1 MLDQLKAWFLVS
13 GSKINTGEPRGVN
26 PRIVRRPGIRRLT
39 SPARLVNRDIALCEV
54 SNRVDNNAVR
64 PNNKDRSMGWF
75 GSKPV
80 MKLTNRHRHTMSVMR
95 CACALLVTPYRL
107 RTVNHWPTVDVP
119 WTALRTIKP
128 AAMPEQRKPGFRF
141 VTRCNVNQELI
152 GGCRSGFQLGLLGPA
167 YKSVCN
173 AS

>member
-1 MLDQLKAWFLVS
+1 M
-13 GSKINTGEPRGVN
+13 RGVES
-26 PRIVRRPGIRRLT
+26 RRQQRGQGEQQRSLDGLVWKQ
-39 SPARLVNRDIALCEV
+39 ARNEAHESSQAHHVSDAVCLRVACHTLQIAHRQSLADRGCPLDCITHEV
-54 SNRVDNNAVR
+54 GR
-64 PNNKDRSMGWF
+64 
-75 GSKPV
+75 
-80 MKLTNRHRHTMSVMR
+80 
-95 CACALLVTPYRL
+95 
-107 RTVNHWPTVDVP
+107 
-119 WTALRTIKP
+119 IKP